1 MAIGVKPMAYTIAA
15 FGVQSF
21 IYGIVA
27 ENRKPTYGTRQVS
40 TQGDRIIC
48 KYSSDPSV
56 VLGFLSI
63 ASLAISVLKEKA
75 KIKASA
81 IKQSLKLF
89 IIYLLKPVVLDW
101 LGTRALSTLAAVI
114 LCWMTISELIHLTNN
129 VHRDMNTS
137 CPTAKSGLF
146 GGAAFLALSASLFWL
161 ISLMLAYDV
170 RTYHLEEQEDTKA
183 QALKT
188 DYDHEES
195 KQQSE
200 V

>member
-48 KYSSDPSV
+48 KNSSDPSV

-63 ASLAISVLKEKA
+63 ASLAISVLVG
-75 KIKASA
+75 
-81 IKQSLKLF
+81 
-89 IIYLLKPVVLDW
+89 YLSVFYPYSGKSVPRHVFFRCKTFVVFFLIT
-101 LGTRALSTLAAVI
+101 LALSMLAAVI
-114 LCWMTISELIHLTNN
+114 LCWMTISELVHLTNN

-170 RTYHLEEQEDTKA
+170 RTYHFEEQEDTKA